1 MLDDKVVLQ
10 SDWGWG
16 KRRRRRRRRRRR
28 IIGNIT

>member
-16 KRRRRRRRRRRR
+16 KRRRKRRRRRRR

>member
-16 KRRRRRRRRRRR
+16 KRRRRRRRRR